1 MTKMMSPNTGIWW
14 ITDPLYNPKAPK
26 ATLFTDAANI
36 SQAIV
41 NGYTLNPT
49 KSDVDTSTNITDTS
63 KVETPIRYN
72 YEGNL
77 TFNRESDQAAT
88 TTAYARAF
96 AFFAS
101 ERTTGFLVRRTGY
114 LSTVPVAVGHKVD
127 SFKFINDVP
136 KDLIEDNLINFSTKF
151 SPQGEMELNTAVV
164 A

>member
-1 MTKMMSPNTGIWW
+1 MTKMMSPNTAIWW
-14 ITDPLYNPKAPK
+14 ITDPAYDPTAPS
-26 ATLFTDAANI
+26 AALLTDAANI
-36 SQAIV
+36 SCAIV

-49 KSDVDTSTNITDTS
+49 KSDVDTSTNICDTS
-63 KVETPIRYN
+63 KVETPVRYN

-96 AFFAS
+96 AFFKS
-101 ERTTGFLVRRTGY
+101 ERTTGYLVRRTGF
-114 LSTVPVAVGHKVD
+114 LSTVPAELGQLVD

-136 KDLIEDNLINFSTKF
+136 KDLIEENLINFSTKF
-151 SPQGEMELNTAVV
+151 APQGVMELRTALV

>member
-1 MTKMMSPNTGIWW
+1 MPKMMSPNTAIWW
-14 ITDPLYNPKAPK
+14 ITDPTYDPLAPS
-26 ATLFTDAANI
+26 AALLTDAANL
-36 SQAIV
+36 SKAIV

-63 KVETPIRYN
+63 KVETPVRYN

-77 TFNRESDQAAT
+77 TFNRESDQTAT

-96 AFFAS
+96 AFFKS

-114 LSTVPVAVGHKVD
+114 LSDFPADAGQLVD

-136 KDLIEDNLINFSTKF
+136 KDVVEENLINFATKF
-151 SPQGEMELNTAVV
+151 SPQGVMELRKALV

>member
-1 MTKMMSPNTGIWW
+1 MTKMMSPNTAIWW
-14 ITDPLYNPKAPK
+14 ITDPAYDPKLPSA
-26 ATLFTDAANI
+26 ALLTDAANI
-36 SQAIV
+36 SKAIV
-41 NGYTLNPT
+41 NGYELNPT

-72 YEGNL
+72 YAGNL

-101 ERTTGFLVRRTGY
+101 ERTVGYLVRRTGY
-114 LSTVPVAVGHKVD
+114 LSTVAPEVGHKVD
-127 SFKFINDVP
+127 SFKFKNDVP
-136 KDLIEDNLINFSTKF
+136 KDLVEENLINFSTKF
-151 SPQGEMELNTAVV
+151 SPQGVMELDKALV